1 MGYFSPILLMELYVE
16 FEEGLMNYIIGLLKT
31 SRTLQVRIGKSRL
44 FHLITEEEKK
54 VVFTE
59 IMIKTKRKYIGGLPC
74 LITSAAFG

>member
-1 MGYFSPILLMELYVE
+1 MELYVE
-16 FEEGLMNYIIGLLKT
+16 FEEGLMNYIIRFLKT
-31 SRTLQVRIGKSRL
+31 SRILQVRIGKSWL
-44 FHLITEEEKK
+44 FHAITKEEKK